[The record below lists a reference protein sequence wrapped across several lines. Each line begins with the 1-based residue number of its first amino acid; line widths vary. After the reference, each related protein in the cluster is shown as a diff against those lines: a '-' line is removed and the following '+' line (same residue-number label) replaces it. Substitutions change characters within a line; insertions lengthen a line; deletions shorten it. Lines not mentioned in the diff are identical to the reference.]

1 MKRLLKML
9 EPRQWIAVRA
19 FFVIFCRARAFRATE
34 TTNHKP
40 PSLFF
45 FFFFLVIINS
55 LNTSSL
61 EIRAQEQCESR
72 GGRPGIP
79 SLIVYSVSVD

>member
-1 MKRLLKML
+1 MGVLITMQPLLMKRLLKML

-40 PSLFF
+40 PRPFF
-45 FFFFLVIINS
+45 VFFVFL
-55 LNTSSL
+55 LL
-61 EIRAQEQCESR
+61 
-72 GGRPGIP
+72 
-79 SLIVYSVSVD
+79 